1 MAMALVNLDP
11 TTRKLMLDEISSDIA
26 GKTLYRSPRLSP
38 LGLRDYDDLLKEAVE
53 RHDDRWLAAELATAG
68 RLNTIEERHKPNG
81 GYTTARVPITAPETM
96 AEGEFGRFYLRALC
110 LRALADGTNHLVIYR
125 AKAVMNPR
133 PDSQAKIDTTID
145 AATLLADLRAHSG
158 VDTALGLPPGPNSGL
173 SARLL

>member
-1 MAMALVNLDP
+1 
-11 TTRKLMLDEISSDIA
+11 
-26 GKTLYRSPRLSP
+26 
-38 LGLRDYDDLLKEAVE
+38 
-53 RHDDRWLAAELATAG
+53 
-68 RLNTIEERHKPNG
+68 
-81 GYTTARVPITAPETM
+81 M